1 MLQWKNLNLK
11 FLKYELFS
19 RTFQPCR
26 LWRLSPFPAAGP
38 EHRALSLSSRPPS
51 AELGAEGAARTLRG
65 PGASASACPRGSL
78 ESHRFPSTEQDRA
91 RSTGGAENYEN
102 DTRGTISTSVTQ
114 KKARETVTAQ
124 KRRCTALLAVV
135 PDDHAESPT
144 CTAGF
149 ASSLSSVFVP
159 RACTCPTT
167 PSPPPRGTGY
177 GQAPSTR
184 LLENCTLLRLEGPGP
199 QLCPPGQVH
208 KLGLQSLAPTL
219 TAQHHFISAT
229 FPKCSHSQMREVQL

>member
-1 MLQWKNLNLK
+1 MRARLLVHVAALK
-11 FLKYELFS
+11 VTASHPQSKTGPGPRGAL
-19 RTFQPCR
+19 RTTKTIRVGQSAHLSHR
-26 LWRLSPFPAAGP
+26 RRHVRLSQ
-38 EHRALSLSSRPPS
+38 
-51 AELGAEGAARTLRG
+51 
-65 PGASASACPRGSL
+65 PR
-78 ESHRFPSTEQDRA
+78 R
-91 RSTGGAENYEN
+91 
-102 DTRGTISTSVTQ
+102 
-114 KKARETVTAQ
+114 
-124 KRRCTALLAVV
+124 RRCTALLAAV

-208 KLGLQSLAPTL
+208 KLGPQSLAPTL